1 MQRRQNQQVSDMS
14 FFTPISQAMNSL
26 MLTKNYLYVVMNH
39 QSCNHIRWLAMEV
52 GCMLTKNYLYA
63 HKKLSVSAQVSLL
76 VTFFFFVFSCR
87 HIDPFSQN
95 HPLAP

>member
-76 VTFFFFVFSCR
+76 VTFFFCFFL
-87 HIDPFSQN
+87 QTY
-95 HPLAP
+95 